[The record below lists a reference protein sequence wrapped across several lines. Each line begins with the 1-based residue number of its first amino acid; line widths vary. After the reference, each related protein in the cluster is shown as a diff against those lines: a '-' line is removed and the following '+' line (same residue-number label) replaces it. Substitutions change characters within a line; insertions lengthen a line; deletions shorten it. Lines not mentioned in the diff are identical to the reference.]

1 MPRIEVSAD
10 ISSSPGRV
18 FDRCLAADQIAGY
31 PAWNPTFARG
41 LRIISQ
47 TDGVGT
53 TWEFDLESPGAIGQ
67 AQIVGYE
74 PPLLLRAEMTG
85 GIFVELASEFR
96 LSPIEG
102 GTRLTRIVEYRL
114 RYQPASTFVDIA
126 FVRGRLKAEARAGLQ
141 AMKQRAES
149 TAALAA

>member
-1 MPRIEVSAD
+1 MPRFEVSTD
-10 ISSSPGRV
+10 INASPTHV
-18 FDRCLAADQIAGY
+18 FDACLAADQIAGY

-41 LRIISQ
+41 LRIVSQ

-53 TWEFDLESPGAIGQ
+53 TWEFDLVATGAVGQ

-74 PPLLLRAEMTG
+74 PPSLLRAEMTG
-85 GIFVELASEFR
+85 GIFVELVSEFR

-102 GTRLTRIVEYRL
+102 GTRLTRMIEYRL
-114 RYQPASTFVDIA
+114 CYQPVSTFVDIA
-126 FVRGRLKAEARAGLQ
+126 FLRGRVKADARAGLQ

-149 TAALAA
+149 SAALAA